1 MRLRSATRHTLVIGL
16 LALLGTTVT
25 TATASA
31 DPVPAPNSSVD
42 AAARPRGGWEPVGP
56 NSIGGMLGVSG
67 SPDKINVMEPAPPML
82 WLSDD
87 RGASWS
93 ARRELPQDTVIQA
106 FVTNPADENRMLA
119 IGTKQEGRGDQW
131 RGKLLGTTDRGR
143 SWQTLQ
149 EWWPEG
155 AFQLAADPTGRTIAV
170 MQMNGVS
177 VSTDGGATWRVVP
190 RTWPRDGIAAPLGD
204 QRMTVVGDDL
214 YFTTVHPEYSLW
226 AIRGYAG
233 AQPKAERVY
242 RAETEVNQVASDG
255 RQIVVTVGTELRG
268 STDGGK
274 TWTVLRRDPT
284 GQRLREPRFLNGR
297 LYTATYQDL
306 DVSTDAGRTWTR
318 KPVPSPGEGVTDI
331 ADLPAGKGKPAT
343 TLISAL
349 YRGVYTDKGKAGY
362 EQIGVP
368 GESMRQLVTTGS
380 FWQPQSLVAAG
391 MQEIYNTQ
399 LPQGRI
405 TPSTRVWQSHPGDR
419 LHENAF
425 LSVSPRRPDVVWQ
438 ITKNGFNTDVLRSG
452 DGGRNW
458 QLTSQGL
465 EGSPQAFLANPA
477 DPDHLLIAAF
487 SMYGS
492 VTYRSDDA
500 GKHWERADAPG
511 FLALAGDPWNPKR
524 VWGGGL
530 SGLSRSDDGGKT
542 WTQVS
547 EEPVSAIAVSGW
559 GEGRIVVGG
568 AGLRLSTDNGRT
580 FRQVQEGWN
589 PREFTRIVAH
599 PFDPRV
605 WFAGKAGDDG
615 VGVLRSTD
623 FGRTWSPLPGAM
635 PDSRVLSLTLSADGS
650 KLFAGTSQSGAYRL
664 TLY

>member
-1 MRLRSATRHTLVIGL
+1 
-16 LALLGTTVT
+16 
-25 TATASA
+25 
-31 DPVPAPNSSVD
+31 
-42 AAARPRGGWEPVGP
+42 
-56 NSIGGMLGVSG
+56 MLGVTT
-67 SPDKINVMEPAPPML
+67 SPTRLAMMEPAPPML

-106 FVTNPADENRMLA
+106 FVVNPTDDNRMLA

-131 RGKLLGTTDRGR
+131 RGKLLATTDRGR

-155 AFQLAADPTGRTIAV
+155 AFQLAADPSGRTIAV

-177 VSTDGGATWRVVP
+177 ISTDGGASWRVVP
-190 RTWPRDGIAAPLGD
+190 RTWPREGIAAPLGD
-204 QRMTVVGDDL
+204 QRMTMVGDDL

-226 AIRGYAG
+226 AVRGIHA
-233 AQPKAERVY
+233 AEPKAERVY
-242 RAETEVNQVASDG
+242 RAEDEVNQVASDG
-255 RQIVVTVGTELRG
+255 RQLVVTVGAELRG
-268 STDGGK
+268 SADGGK
-274 TWTVLRRDPT
+274 TWTVLRRDPA
-284 GQRLREPRFLNGR
+284 GQRLREPRFVNGR

-306 DVSTDAGRTWTR
+306 DVSTDGGRTWAR

-331 ADLPAGKGKPAT
+331 ADLPAGAGKPAA

-368 GESMRQLVTTGS
+368 GESMRELVTTGS

-391 MQEIYNTQ
+391 MQEIYNTP
-399 LPQGRI
+399 LPRGRI

-425 LSVSPRRPDVVWQ
+425 LSVSPNRPDVVWQ
-438 ITKNGFNTDVLRSG
+438 VTKNGFNTDVLRSG
-452 DGGRNW
+452 DGGRTW
-458 QLTSQGL
+458 QLVNHGL
-465 EGSPQAFLANPA
+465 EGAPQAFLVNPA
-477 DPDHLLIAAF
+477 DPDQMLISAF
-487 SMYGS
+487 SMFGY
-492 VTYRSDDA
+492 VTYRSEDA
-500 GKHWERADAPG
+500 GKHWERTDAPG
-511 FLALAGDPWNPKR
+511 FLTLAGDSWNR
-524 VWGGGL
+524 NRIWGGGTD
-530 SGLSRSDDGGKT
+530 GLHRSDDGGKT

-547 EEPVSAIAVSGW
+547 DEPTTSLAVSRW
-559 GEGRIVVGG
+559 GEGRVLAGG

-580 FRQVQEGWN
+580 FRPVHEGAGN
-589 PREFTRIVAH
+589 PREFTRILAH

-605 WFAGKAGDDG
+605 WFASRIGEDG

-635 PDSRVLSLTLSADGS
+635 PDSRVVSLAISADGGQ
-650 KLFAGTSQSGAYRL
+650 LFAGTSQSGAYRL